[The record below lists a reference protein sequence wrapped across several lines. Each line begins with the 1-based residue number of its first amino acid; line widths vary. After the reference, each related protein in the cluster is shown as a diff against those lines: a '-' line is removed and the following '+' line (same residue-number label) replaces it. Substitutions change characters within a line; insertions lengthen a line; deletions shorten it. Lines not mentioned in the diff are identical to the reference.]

1 MMQEYVAGKLD
12 RQELAEELTEYWKG
26 AEVIAHGS

>member
-12 RQELAEELTEYWKG
+12 RQELAEELTEYRKG